1 MHYEALD
8 LVITSIA
15 TKFDQTGYR
24 VYGGMYKTY
33 VLVKACS
40 DRPYDSEL
48 EHVCTFYKDDVN
60 MLQLQ
65 TQLPLLQPLIA
76 KEKAELTMFA
86 IIQQLATLSKA

>member
-15 TKFDQTGYR
+15 TRFDQSGYC

-40 DRPYDSEL
+40 DRLYDSEL
-48 EHVCTFYKDDVN
+48 EHVCTFHDDVN

-65 TQLPLLQPLIA
+65 AQLPLLQPLIA

>member
-15 TKFDQTGYR
+15 TRFDQTGYR
-24 VYGGMYKTY
+24 VYAGMYKTY

-48 EHVCTFYKDDVN
+48 EHVCTFDDDVN

-65 TQLPLLQPLIA
+65 AQLPLLQPLIA
-76 KEKAELTMFA
+76 KEKAELTMFV